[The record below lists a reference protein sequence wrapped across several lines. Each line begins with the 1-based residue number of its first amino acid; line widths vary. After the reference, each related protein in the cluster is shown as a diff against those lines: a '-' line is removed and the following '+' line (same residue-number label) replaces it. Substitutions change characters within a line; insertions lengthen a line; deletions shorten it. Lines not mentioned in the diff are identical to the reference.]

1 MRWCREVGESTFRR
15 RPEHAFAAQ
24 ETLVDS
30 ISSSDAEFKLRA
42 NQAYWQSNAS
52 VNELAERFDL
62 SKSALYSLIAPLP
75 APGSCPTCKGRV
87 EYPNRT
93 ARDKDLVQCPACG
106 FEGSA
111 AEAAATPDADLLED
125 RSAALDPAPRGLP
138 QPSTWLG
145 NPPERHLWLGGMLLG
160 MAGVIVLAR
169 WTRR

>member
-1 MRWCREVGESTFRR
+1 M
-15 RPEHAFAAQ
+15 
-24 ETLVDS
+24 DS
-30 ISSSDAEFKLRA
+30 IPSSDAELKLRA
-42 NQAYWQSNAS
+42 NDAYWQSDAS
-52 VNELAERFDL
+52 VNELADRFDL

-75 APGSCPTCKGRV
+75 APGSCPNCKGRV

-93 ARDKDLVQCPACG
+93 ARDKALVQCPACG

-111 AEAAATPDADLLED
+111 AEAAARLMDQPRVAGIGNLIADEALW
-125 RSAALDPAPRGLP
+125 RAGLDPAPRGLT

-160 MAGVIVLAR
+160 VAGVIMLAR

>member
-1 MRWCREVGESTFRR
+1 M
-15 RPEHAFAAQ
+15 
-24 ETLVDS
+24 DS
-30 ISSSDAEFKLRA
+30 IPSSDAELKLRA
-42 NQAYWQSNAS
+42 NDAYWQSDAS
-52 VNELAERFDL
+52 VNELADRFDL

-75 APGSCPTCKGRV
+75 APGSCPNCKGRV

-93 ARDKDLVQCPACG
+93 ARDKALVQCPACG

-111 AEAAATPDADLLED
+111 AEAAATPTADLLED
-125 RSAALDPAPRGLP
+125 PGAGLDPAPRGLN

-160 MAGVIVLAR
+160 VAGVIMLAR